1 MSTLDNGLDRWRGGA
16 TLVKVKG
23 HRSKGFQIIK
33 RAWACLTIV
42 LCFGCSEKKSIV
54 GVWSFE
60 SENHSKT
67 SIEFREDGT
76 FGYTQAM
83 AASLGGVNISLSGKY
98 TLRKSN
104 EVSLEFKTVPNIAVP
119 EPALSGAFVNG
130 ELLIQTTNING
141 PVVTTYKRVGHPRA
155 PIGLF

>member
-1 MSTLDNGLDRWRGGA
+1 
-16 TLVKVKG
+16 
-23 HRSKGFQIIK
+23 
-33 RAWACLTIV
+33 LTIV
-42 LCFGCSEKKSIV
+42 LCFGCSDKKSVV
-54 GVWSFE
+54 GVWAFE

-76 FGYTQAM
+76 FAYTQAM
-83 AASLGGVNISLSGKY
+83 PPSLGGVSVALSGKY
-98 TLRKSN
+98 TLRKSD
-104 EVSLEFKTVPNIAVP
+104 EVSLEFKTVPNVP
-119 EPALSGAFVNG
+119 VTEPALSGSFVNG